1 VETQIEW
8 TATALHGCR
17 SLTELGQPEGKKE
30 EGHMKTIRFLIF
42 RVFLLIAFITSCF
55 YFLYGQEREHG
66 VPIVRNVAWND
77 LVTQIKYVPDDSPQE
92 CLFKEVLV
100 IQKFLSQHATEVSVT
115 DYDIAVF
122 KAIDQVRARLQK
134 ADKDLET
141 IKKELSYREQE
152 AKTGR

>member
-1 VETQIEW
+1 METQIEW
-8 TATALHGCR
+8 TSRASHGCR
-17 SLTELGQPEGKKE
+17 PPTALEQPKGKKE
-30 EGHMKTIRFLIF
+30 EGHMKTIRFLVF
-42 RVFLLIAFITSCF
+42 RVFLLIVFITSCF
-55 YFLYGQEREHG
+55 YFSYGQERGHG

-100 IQKFLSQHATEVSVT
+100 IQKFLSEHATEVSVT

-122 KAIDQVRARLQK
+122 RAIDQVRARLQK

-141 IKKELSYREQE
+141 IKRELSYKEQE